1 MGLRPDLNNPGH
13 DPIHITQVESTR
25 AYVAAAFREITPGR
39 EYRITVTPSATSD
52 VTIGAVWT
60 LRSQLPWNATAGRD
74 LNGDGFNT
82 DLVPGTTRNA
92 GSRDLSLDAVNA
104 WRAVNGLT
112 PIRES
117 DIDSSRINIVDLR
130 ASKSLRLGGPLRL
143 ELVAQIFNLFNTT
156 NLQAQYGG
164 GRVGNAL
171 SASFGRIL
179 TARPGTQGE
188 LAAKISW

>member
-1 MGLRPDLNNPGH
+1 MKSSSSAAILAPSHWSMIVRARRDASSRFKDRMRCL
-13 DPIHITQVESTR
+13 TR
-25 AYVAAAFREITPGR
+25 GR
-39 EYRITVTPSATSD
+39 L
-52 VTIGAVWT
+52 GA
-60 LRSQLPWNATAGRD
+60 
-74 LNGDGFNT
+74 
-82 DLVPGTTRNA
+82 
-92 GSRDLSLDAVNA
+92 
-104 WRAVNGLT
+104 
-112 PIRES
+112 

-130 ASKSLRLGGPLRL
+130 ASKSLRLSGPLRL